1 MMARAGQNMRGDHT
15 FSIIPPPRGRGRF
28 RPILRAL
35 EPEARRF
42 PIQGDFDD
50 LPLAGDQSLAAV
62 LALGV
67 ASSAFAQAAN
77 PAPDDRL
84 PRRPQSRNARA
95 GQEPF
100 GVDVTLTPRTIIY
113 MKGNGSWDNALETL
127 QDAFKSVYAY
137 LDKQGIQRAGPP
149 MTIYTEFDDTN
160 FKFQAAVP
168 IAEAPKDPPKGD
180 IAVGQTP
187 AGKALRFAYKGSFH
201 QMEDTIYNA
210 IPEYLDEKQLD
221 PSGTFIEEYQTDPV
235 TTPEDKFD
243 ISDFRDA
250 EVAASTFRSFQTL
263 PRAHF
268 YFTFQQPALKSQS
281 SAAPVLAM
289 RV

>member
-1 MMARAGQNMRGDHT
+1 MICLWRAN
-15 FSIIPPPRGRGRF
+15 
-28 RPILRAL
+28 AL
-35 EPEARRF
+35 AVA
-42 PIQGDFDD
+42 
-50 LPLAGDQSLAAV
+50 LAF
-62 LALGV
+62 GV
-67 ASSAFAQAAN
+67 VSSAFAQAVK
-77 PAPDDRL
+77 PAPDGA
-84 PRRPQSRNARA
+84 PPPPTPKAEAPAPSK
-95 GQEPF
+95 EPF

-127 QDAFKSVYAY
+127 QDAFKSVYAF

-160 FKFQAAVP
+160 FQFQAAVP

-187 AGKALRFAYKGSFH
+187 TGKALRFAYKGSFH

-243 ISDFRDA
+243 IQIF
-250 EVAASTFRSFQTL
+250 VL
-263 PRAHF
+263 
-268 YFTFQQPALKSQS
+268 LK
-281 SAAPVLAM
+281 
-289 RV
+289 

>member
-1 MMARAGQNMRGDHT
+1 MEISMTCLWRAT
-15 FSIIPPPRGRGRF
+15 T
-28 RPILRAL
+28 
-35 EPEARRF
+35 
-42 PIQGDFDD
+42 
-50 LPLAGDQSLAAV
+50 LAAL

-67 ASSAFAQAAN
+67 ASSAFAQGAMPTPDGPPPPPPAAPKAAP
-77 PAPDDRL
+77 PA
-84 PRRPQSRNARA
+84 SASK
-95 GQEPF
+95 EPF
-100 GVDVTLTPRTIIY
+100 GVDVTLTAKTIIY

-127 QDAFKSVYAY
+127 QDAFKSVYAF

-160 FKFQAAVP
+160 FQFQAAVP

-221 PSGTFIEEYQTDPV
+221 SSGTFIEEYQSDPV

-243 ISDFRDA
+243 ISIF
-250 EVAASTFRSFQTL
+250 VL
-263 PRAHF
+263 
-268 YFTFQQPALKSQS
+268 LK
-281 SAAPVLAM
+281 
-289 RV
+289 

>member
-1 MMARAGQNMRGDHT
+1 MTCLWRAT
-15 FSIIPPPRGRGRF
+15 T
-28 RPILRAL
+28 
-35 EPEARRF
+35 
-42 PIQGDFDD
+42 
-50 LPLAGDQSLAAV
+50 LAAV
-62 LALGV
+62 LAFGV
-67 ASSAFAQAAN
+67 ASSAFAQAAK
-77 PAPDDRL
+77 PAPDAASAASPKAASAGADQGAV
-84 PRRPQSRNARA
+84 RRRRDADA
-95 GQEPF
+95 
-100 GVDVTLTPRTIIY
+100 RTIIY

-160 FKFQAAVP
+160 FTFQAAVP

-210 IPEYLDEKQLD
+210 IPEYLDEKQLE

-243 ISDFRDA
+243 ISIF
-250 EVAASTFRSFQTL
+250 VM
-263 PRAHF
+263 
-268 YFTFQQPALKSQS
+268 LK
-281 SAAPVLAM
+281 
-289 RV
+289 